1 MALPL
6 KNFGKKSWEDNKGN
20 KMNEIIELTKLDFS
34 STFISVFCILFGAKA
49 IVSLFEWGINKLG
62 LETKWM
68 RKRREEHELLL
79 NTSNS
84 LINLQEKHE
93 EDMKKSDEHDA
104 EMRNDIKKLTE
115 LFVDKQI
122 NDYRW
127 EIINLADKIANG
139 KTVSK
144 ECLRHAIAT
153 YEKYEKIIT
162 ENALVNGEVEISIE
176 VIRNNYQKK
185 LTEGF

>member
-1 MALPL
+1 MT
-6 KNFGKKSWEDNKGN
+6 
-20 KMNEIIELTKLDFS
+20 EIIELTKLDFPS
-34 STFISVFCILFGAKA
+34 IFISVFVILLGIKA
-49 IVSLFEWGINKLG
+49 IVSLFEWIINKLG

-68 RKRREEHELLL
+68 RQKREEYELLL

-84 LINLQEKHE
+84 LISLQEKHE
-93 EDMKKSDEHDA
+93 EDMKRSDMHDE
-104 EMRNDIKKLTE
+104 EMRNDIKKLTD
-115 LFVDKQI
+115 LFIDKQI

-139 KTVSK
+139 KTASK

-162 ENALVNGEVEISIE
+162 EHGLVNGEVEISIE
-176 VIRNNYQKK
+176 VIKECYQNRLK
-185 LTEGF
+185 ESQ

>member
-1 MALPL
+1 MEETIRT
-6 KNFGKKSWEDNKGN
+6 KINRTERQNYV
-20 KMNEIIELTKLDFS
+20 MNEIIELTNVDFS
-34 STFISVFCILFGAKA
+34 SIFISVFIILVGVKA
-49 IVSLFEWGINKLG
+49 IVSLFEWVINKLG

-68 RKRREEHELLL
+68 REKREEHELLL

-84 LINLQEKHE
+84 LITLQQKHD
-93 EDMKKSDEHDA
+93 EDMKKSDSHDE
-104 EMRNDIKKLTE
+104 EMRNDIKRLTQ

-139 KTVSK
+139 KSASK

-153 YEKYEKIIT
+153 YEKYEKIID
-162 ENALVNGEVEISIE
+162 EHGLVNGEVEISIE
-176 VIRNNYQKK
+176 VIKECYQNRLKENK
-185 LTEGF
+185 

>member
-1 MALPL
+1 
-6 KNFGKKSWEDNKGN
+6 
-20 KMNEIIELTKLDFS
+20 MNEIIELFNIDF
-34 STFISVFCILFGAKA
+34 TYVFIAVFSILTCLKV
-49 IVSLFEWGINKLG
+49 IISLFEWIIGKFG

-68 RKRREEHELLL
+68 RQKRKERELLIQ
-79 NTSNS
+79 TSQN
-84 LINLQEKHE
+84 LVTLQEKHV

-104 EMRNDIKKLTE
+104 EMRNDIKKLTD

-139 KTVSK
+139 NTTSK

-153 YEKYEKIIT
+153 YEKYEKIIA
-162 ENALVNGEVEISIE
+162 EHGLVNGEVEISIE
-176 VIRNNYQKK
+176 VIKECYQNRLK
-185 LTEGF
+185 ESQ